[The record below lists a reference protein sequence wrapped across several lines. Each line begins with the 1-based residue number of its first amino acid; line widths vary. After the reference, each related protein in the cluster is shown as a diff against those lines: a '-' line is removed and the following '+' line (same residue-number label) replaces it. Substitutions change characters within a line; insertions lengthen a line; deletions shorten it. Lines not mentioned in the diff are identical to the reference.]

1 MRLNAPTPPIFPAP
15 DTVPVRGVDGSRI
28 VQPVNNEET
37 GNREPPA
44 PPRTPAPYRPLPG
57 QPGFLE
63 QRDLARRTV
72 ERRRERR
79 AVMLD
84 TRSGQ
89 DRRKQS
95 RRQADD
101 TPPSVNIKA

>member
-44 PPRTPAPYRPLPG
+44 PPRTPTPYRPLPG
-57 QPGFLE
+57 QTGFLE

-72 ERRRERR
+72 ERRQEQR

-101 TPPSVNIKA
+101 TPLSVSIKA

>member
-28 VQPVNNEET
+28 VQPVNNEEQ
-37 GNREPPA
+37 GNREPP
-44 PPRTPAPYRPLPG
+44 PPRTPTPYRPVPG

-63 QRDLARRTV
+63 QRDLARRSV
-72 ERRRERR
+72 DRRQQQRS
-79 AVMLD
+79 VMLD
-84 TRSGQ
+84 TRTGQ

-95 RRQADD
+95 RRQADEA
-101 TPPSVNIKA
+101 PPSVSIKA